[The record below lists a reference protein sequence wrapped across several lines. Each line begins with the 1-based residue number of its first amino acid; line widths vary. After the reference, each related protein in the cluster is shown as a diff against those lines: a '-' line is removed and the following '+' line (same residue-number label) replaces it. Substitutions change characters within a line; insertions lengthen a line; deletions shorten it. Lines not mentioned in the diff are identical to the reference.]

1 MNMIR
6 EIVKGINEKEYT
18 NIKIEIM
25 NESSKYIRD
34 CSFIR
39 EILFDYINNENDITD
54 ISHSPMSEDVFDEGR
69 LEFRIQLNRYNA
81 EEIYLYE
88 KSISG
93 SVVNEAKTKLT
104 KEQVSHILD
113 RDYDWM
119 LQSED
124 IIINQLA
131 MQMRY
136 NYCYPVVIREY
147 FQEKYYNIYQGDM
160 MTMESMELYLE
171 NDTKEFFND
180 NLTPI
185 KDIDY
190 NNIKLYYRKKIAMPA
205 IGYAGSMK

>member
-34 CSFIR
+34 CNFIR
-39 EILFDYINNENDITD
+39 EILFDYISNESDITD
-54 ISHSPMSEDVFDEGR
+54 ILHSPINEDNFDEGR

-104 KEQVSHILD
+104 KDQVSHILD
-113 RDYDWM
+113 RDYEWM

-131 MQMRY
+131 MQMKY
-136 NYCYPVVIREY
+136 NYCYPIVIREY

-160 MTMESMELYLE
+160 LTMESMELYLE